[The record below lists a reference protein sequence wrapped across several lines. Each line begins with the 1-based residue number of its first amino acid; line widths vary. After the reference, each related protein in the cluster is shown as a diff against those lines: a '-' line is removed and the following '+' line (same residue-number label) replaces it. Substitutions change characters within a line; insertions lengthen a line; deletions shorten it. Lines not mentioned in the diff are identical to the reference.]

1 MSSGLR
7 EFSSP
12 PREYDRSGS
21 ATIWRPSPKG
31 LRPPEGQVAQDEL
44 LLNEGQLRAEAREFH
59 PRFQFTGLKKTQIL
73 NQIRSMSVQDEILVV
88 DDTPVVVEIVR
99 EVLSSEG
106 FSVRT
111 ADSGDLALTLIAAKP
126 TQLILLDIDMP
137 GMNGFEVCRQ
147 LKAREETCN
156 IPVIFISGLM
166 GLEEKVNGF
175 RVGGVDFISKPFQ
188 REELLA
194 RVRTHLELSR
204 LRIKLEAQVM
214 ERTAQLNKSAEEL
227 KQSLEKLN
235 QSMGGMIQAMALTV
249 ESRDPYT
256 AGHQRRVAELSVALA
271 QEMGLPAEKIK
282 GLRMCALI
290 HDLGKISVPAEIL
303 SKPTRL
309 SDLELGMLK
318 IHSSAGYTILKDIDF
333 PWPVARMIL
342 EHHERMDGSGYPG
355 RLTGEN
361 LLMESR
367 ILAVADVVEA
377 IASHRPYRPP
387 LGIEAALEEIEKN
400 KRILYD
406 AEVAD
411 ACLKIFREKGYSLNR
426 RGEFCLSDYQN

>member
-1 MSSGLR
+1 MSL
-7 EFSSP
+7 
-12 PREYDRSGS
+12 
-21 ATIWRPSPKG
+21 
-31 LRPPEGQVAQDEL
+31 
-44 LLNEGQLRAEAREFH
+44 
-59 PRFQFTGLKKTQIL
+59 
-73 NQIRSMSVQDEILVV
+73 QDEILIV
-88 DDTPVVVEIVR
+88 DDTPMLVEIVR
-99 EVLSSEG
+99 EILTFEG

-111 ADSGDLALTLIAAKP
+111 ADSGDLALSLIATRP
-126 TQLILLDIDMP
+126 PQLILLDIDMP
-137 GMNGFEVCRQ
+137 GMNGFEVCQQ

-166 GLEEKVNGF
+166 GLEEKVKGF
-175 RVGGVDFISKPFQ
+175 RLGGVDFISKPFQ

-214 ERTAQLNKSAEEL
+214 ERTAQLKKSAEEL

-235 QSMGGMIQAMALTV
+235 QSMAGMIQAIALTV

-303 SKPTRL
+303 SKPTQL
-309 SDLELGMLK
+309 TDLELGLLK

-355 RLTGEN
+355 GLTGEN

-387 LGIEAALEEIEKN
+387 LGIEAALDEIEKN
-400 KRILYD
+400 KGILYD
-406 AEVAD
+406 AGVAK
-411 ACLKIFREKGYSLNR
+411 ACLKIFREKGYRLNR